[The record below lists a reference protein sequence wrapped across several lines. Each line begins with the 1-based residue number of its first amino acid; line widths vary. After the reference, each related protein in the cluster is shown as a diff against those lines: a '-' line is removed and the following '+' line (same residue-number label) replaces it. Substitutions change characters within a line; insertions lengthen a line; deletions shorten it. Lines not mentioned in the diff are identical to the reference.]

1 MISSNP
7 GYRLGCRRALCRPC
21 RIKGH
26 KDDGNDNN
34 LADFVRTAR
43 SVYAPG
49 RTAHGIADYD
59 GIANV
64 ARKFLTE
71 QGLADR
77 SEVVAGDFFQAVRL
91 GYDAYFIKSV
101 LHDWGDE
108 QCVCILDNIRQAMP
122 AHGRILITEI
132 VLEPGKPIGHPHRFI
147 DMEMIVSL
155 GGKERTAEEFDD
167 LLRRTNMRMEQV
179 HSIEGS
185 FFSVVEGSMA

>member
-1 MISSNP
+1 M
-7 GYRLGCRRALCRPC
+7 
-21 RIKGH
+21 
-26 KDDGNDNN
+26 
-34 LADFVRTAR
+34 
-43 SVYAPG
+43 
-49 RTAHGIADYD
+49 
-59 GIANV
+59 
-64 ARKFLTE
+64 
-71 QGLADR
+71 
-77 SEVVAGDFFQAVRL
+77 VAGDFFQAVRL

-101 LHDWGDE
+101 LHDWNDE